1 MSECELKQYIINV
14 LDGKNNAIVQMSKDF
29 QVSYREM
36 IINLNI
42 TEKTL
47 QGTLEGIC
55 DNLFAE
61 KCNSGYFTALLIFCM
76 ELDSFHKKNSY
87 WYSRDMLV
95 EILLNILPKLKCK
108 RENRYFTFYICFCS
122 ISLVITLLV
131 MI

>member
-14 LDGKNNAIVQMSKDF
+14 LEGKNNAIVQMSKDF
-29 QVSYREM
+29 QASYREM

-76 ELDSFHKKNSY
+76 ELDSFHKKNSS

-108 RENRYFTFYICFCS
+108 QNIRDFTYYICLCS
-122 ISLVITLLV
+122 ISLVITLLLL
-131 MI
+131 